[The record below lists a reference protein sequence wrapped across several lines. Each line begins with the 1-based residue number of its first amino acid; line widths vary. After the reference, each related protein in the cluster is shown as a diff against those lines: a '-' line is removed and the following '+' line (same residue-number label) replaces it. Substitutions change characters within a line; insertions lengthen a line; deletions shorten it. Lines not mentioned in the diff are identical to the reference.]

1 MSSGATTASASASA
15 SSQNLSDPALAG
27 LRTQDSL
34 KYVDVSSY
42 SATRGF

>member
-15 SSQNLSDPALAG
+15 SSQNLSDPVLAES
-27 LRTQDSL
+27 RTQDGL

-42 SATRGF
+42 PATRDF